1 MNKLYILL
9 LLLSAFL
16 CQAQNKIQF
25 SYDSSGNQLQR
36 ELVCINCKT
45 TNNVKNLREIRK
57 EDLIQSEVSDQISYY
72 PNPVQQELYLSW
84 ELVNN
89 NSVSS
94 IRLYSLTGHLLQSFQ
109 NKDKS
114 NQQTIL
120 FQSYPRGVYTVVLIY
135 SNGEQKSIKIIKQ

>member
-1 MNKLYILL
+1 MNKLYTLL
-9 LLLSAFL
+9 LLLSGL
-16 CQAQNKIQF
+16 MCQAQNKIKF
-25 SYDSSGNQLQR
+25 SYDTAGNQIQR

-45 TNNVKNLREIRK
+45 TNNVKNLSEIRK

-94 IRLYSLTGHLLQSFQ
+94 IRLYSLTGQL
-109 NKDKS
+109 
-114 NQQTIL
+114 
-120 FQSYPRGVYTVVLIY
+120 
-135 SNGEQKSIKIIKQ
+135 